1 MPWICWLEVLWGFTQ
16 DTIKLTNS
24 KPLVI
29 LHTFCCFSPE
39 WICSRFLALL
49 LPLCYYLDQAS
60 QILSNPL
67 LSLIPTRTALLLS
80 VGPKLTGRSN
90 IPMSEFLASL
100 VSVFL
105 STPRERL
112 TLFYWA
118 DSLILSLAMEQ
129 MAGIGMLA
137 DMTTVKAFIMLSS
150 SACCLSNASN

>member
-1 MPWICWLEVLWGFTQ
+1 
-16 DTIKLTNS
+16 
-24 KPLVI
+24 
-29 LHTFCCFSPE
+29 
-39 WICSRFLALL
+39 
-49 LPLCYYLDQAS
+49 
-60 QILSNPL
+60 
-67 LSLIPTRTALLLS
+67 
-80 VGPKLTGRSN
+80 
-90 IPMSEFLASL
+90 MSEFLASL

-105 STPRERL
+105 SIPRERL